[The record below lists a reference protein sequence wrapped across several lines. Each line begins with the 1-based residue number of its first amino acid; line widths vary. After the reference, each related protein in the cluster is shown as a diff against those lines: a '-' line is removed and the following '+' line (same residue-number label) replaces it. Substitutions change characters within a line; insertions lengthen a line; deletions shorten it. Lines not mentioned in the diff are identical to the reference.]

1 MIKRFYA
8 ILLLLLVTITSFGQP
23 FINDINRFKE
33 IDKENPP
40 HQNAILFIG
49 SSSFTM
55 WHDVQEQFPE
65 HTIINRAF
73 GGSTL
78 EDQIRYFDDVVLPH
92 NPKQIVIYCG
102 ENDFASNDT
111 ISANLVIQRF
121 VKLYNLITISFPDV
135 KISYVS
141 MKPSPS
147 RWHLA
152 KKFTIGNKGI
162 QKFLE
167 SKPNTSYISVWD
179 EMLLDSGL
187 PNLSFFLD
195 DLLHMNA
202 KGYKIWQRAILPHL
216 IKQHK
221 KQ

>member
-8 ILLLLLVTITSFGQP
+8 ILLLVLIAIIGFGQP

-40 HQNAILFIG
+40 PQNAILFIG

-55 WHDVQEQFPE
+55 WYDAQEQFPE
-65 HTIINRAF
+65 YTIINRGF

-78 EDQIRYFDDVVLPH
+78 EDQIRYFEDVILPY
-92 NPKQIVIYCG
+92 NPKQIVVYCG

-111 ISANLVIQRF
+111 ISVNLVMQRF
-121 VKLYNLITISFPDV
+121 VKLYDLITISFPDV
-135 KISYVS
+135 KVSYVS

-152 KKFTIGNKGI
+152 KKFMAGNKDI
-162 QKFLE
+162 QEYLE
-167 SKPNTSYISVWD
+167 SKPNSSYINIWNV
-179 EMLLDSGL
+179 MLNDSGL
-187 PNLSFFLD
+187 PDQSIFLD
-195 DLLHMNA
+195 DMLHMNA
-202 KGYKIWQRAILPHL
+202 NGYKIWQRAIQPYLTP
-216 IKQHK
+216 
-221 KQ
+221 

>member
-1 MIKRFYA
+1 MLKKLYA
-8 ILLLLLVTITSFGQP
+8 LLLLVLITITGFGQP

-40 HQNAILFIG
+40 PQNAILFIG

-55 WHDVQEQFPE
+55 WYDVQEQFPE
-65 HTIINRAF
+65 YTITNRGF

-78 EDQIRYFDDVVLPH
+78 GDQIRYFEDVVLPH

-102 ENDFASNDT
+102 ENDFASSDT
-111 ISANLVIQRF
+111 IAVSLVVQRF
-121 VKLYNLITISFPDV
+121 VKLYDLITISFPNV

-152 KKFTIGNKGI
+152 KKLMAGNKGI
-162 QKFLE
+162 QEFLE
-167 SKPNTSYISVWD
+167 SKPNSSYINIWHA
-179 EMLLDSGL
+179 MLNDSGL
-187 PNLSFFLD
+187 PNQSIFLD
-195 DLLHMNA
+195 DMLHINA
-202 KGYKIWQRAILPHL
+202 NGYKIWQRAIQPYLTP
-216 IKQHK
+216 
-221 KQ
+221 

>member
-1 MIKRFYA
+1 MIKKTCA
-8 ILLLLLVTITSFGQP
+8 ILLLTLITIAGLSQP

-33 IDKENPP
+33 IDKETFPP
-40 HQNAILFIG
+40 QNATLFIG

-55 WHDVQEQFPE
+55 WYDVQEQFPE

-78 EDQIRYFDDVVLPH
+78 EDQIRYFEDVVLPY

-111 ISANLVIQRF
+111 ISANLVMQRF
-121 VKLYNLITISFPDV
+121 EELYHLITANLPNV
-135 KISYVS
+135 QVSYVS

-152 KKFTIGNKGI
+152 KKFMAGNKGI
-162 QKFLE
+162 QEFLE
-167 SKPNTSYISVWD
+167 SKPNTNYINIWD
-179 EMLLDSGL
+179 LMLLDSGL
-187 PNLSFFLD
+187 PNQSLFLE

-202 KGYKIWQRAILPHL
+202 NGYKIWQTAIQPHL
-216 IKQHK
+216 IN
-221 KQ
+221 

>member
-1 MIKRFYA
+1 MIKRYYV
-8 ILLLLLVTITSFGQP
+8 ILLLVLLAISSFGQP

-33 IDKENPP
+33 IDKQNSPP
-40 HQNAILFIG
+40 QNAILFIG

-55 WHDVQEQFPE
+55 WYDVQEQFHE

-78 EDQIRYFDDVVLPH
+78 EDQIGYFEDVVLPY

-111 ISANLVIQRF
+111 ISVNFVIQRF
-121 VKLYNLITISFPDV
+121 VQLYGLISTSFPDV
-135 KISYVS
+135 KISYVC

-152 KKFTIGNKGI
+152 EKFAAGNKGI
-162 QKFLE
+162 REFLKL
-167 SKPNTSYISVWD
+167 KPNTSYINIWD
-179 EMLLDSGL
+179 GMLNDSGL
-187 PNLSFFLD
+187 PNPSIFLD
-195 DLLHMNA
+195 DMLHMNA
-202 KGYKIWQRAILPHL
+202 NGYKIWQAAIQPHL
-216 IKQHK
+216 IN
-221 KQ
+221 

>member
-1 MIKRFYA
+1 MIKKIYT
-8 ILLLLLVTITSFGQP
+8 LLLLVLIGILGFGQP

-33 IDKENPP
+33 IDKQNPT
-40 HQNAILFIG
+40 QKNAILFIG

-55 WHDVQEQFPE
+55 WYDVQEQFPE

-78 EDQIRYFDDVVLPH
+78 EDQIRYFEDVVLPY

-102 ENDFASNDT
+102 ENDFAASDT
-111 ISANLVIQRF
+111 VTVKTVMQRF
-121 VKLYNLITISFPDV
+121 VKLYSLIATSFPGA

-152 KKFTIGNKGI
+152 EKLVTGNKNI
-162 QKFLE
+162 KEFLE
-167 SKPNTSYISVWD
+167 SKPNTSYINIWD
-179 EMLLDSGL
+179 GMLNDSRL
-187 PNLSFFLD
+187 PNTSIFLD
-195 DLLHMNA
+195 DMLHMNA
-202 KGYKIWQRAILPHL
+202 NGYKIWQTAILPHL
-216 IKQHK
+216 VN
-221 KQ
+221 